1 VTRRPPSAVVADW
14 LAGHA
19 PAAGRPASPGTP
31 AANID
36 DSGLDARTHALVR
49 LAARIADGQCGPS
62 CDEQVAAALD
72 DGVTAD
78 ESAGVLVALL
88 PALDLARIRDA
99 APSVLAAVARASADS
114 QSRLA

>member
-1 VTRRPPSAVVADW
+1 M
-14 LAGHA
+14 
-19 PAAGRPASPGTP
+19 P

-49 LAARIADGQCGPS
+49 LAARIADGQCGAS
-62 CDEQVAAALD
+62 WDEPVAVALD
-72 DGVTAD
+72 CGVTAD
-78 ESAGVLVALL
+78 EIAGVLVALL